1 MSSSIEDV
9 ISVGIVLSW
18 CHQSCVQ
25 KWWVSVRQG
34 ALHEDYRKSSG
45 QGHRGF
51 SDQGFEG
58 EEIKYSLVFE
68 KLRREEKYI

>member
-1 MSSSIEDV
+1 M
-9 ISVGIVLSW
+9 
-18 CHQSCVQ
+18 Q

-45 QGHRGF
+45 QGHKGF

-68 KLRREEKYI
+68 KLRREEKYR

>member
-1 MSSSIEDV
+1 MSSLIEDV
-9 ISVGIVLSW
+9 VSVGTVLSW
-18 CHQSCVQ
+18 CRQSCVQ
-25 KWWVSVRQG
+25 KRWVSVWQG

-45 QGHRGF
+45 QGHKGS

-68 KLRREEKYI
+68 KLRREEKYR

>member
-1 MSSSIEDV
+1 MSSLIEGV
-9 ISVGIVLSW
+9 VSVGIILSW

-25 KWWVSVRQG
+25 KWWVSVWQG
-34 ALHEDYRKSSG
+34 ALHEDYRKSG
-45 QGHRGF
+45 GLGHKGS

-68 KLRREEKYI
+68 KLRREEEYR